1 MSKLS
6 RAKGHSFERTVAIA
20 FREAGFPNAK
30 RKLEYQVDECVG
42 VDLEGVGPYRVQCKR
57 LAKYPSINTIKEISD
72 KTGVPILVCK
82 ADHEDPMAVLPF
94 AELMKL
100 IQVAEAYDAERLGQ
114 REFQKTLTK
123 KEVVLEVAGKKFKAQ
138 SVPLYTKIGAV
149 EDDLEE
155 YDDGREFDDIFD

>member
-6 RAKGHSFERTVAIA
+6 RTKGLSFERTVAIA

-57 LAKYPSINTIKEISD
+57 LAKYPSINTIKEITD

-82 ADHEDPMAVLPF
+82 ADRDEPMAVLPF
-94 AELMKL
+94 EALMKL
-100 IQVAEAYDAERLGQ
+100 IH
-114 REFQKTLTK
+114 
-123 KEVVLEVAGKKFKAQ
+123 KA
-138 SVPLYTKIGAV
+138 SLYETSMP
-149 EDDLEE
+149 EDL
-155 YDDGREFDDIFD
+155 FS